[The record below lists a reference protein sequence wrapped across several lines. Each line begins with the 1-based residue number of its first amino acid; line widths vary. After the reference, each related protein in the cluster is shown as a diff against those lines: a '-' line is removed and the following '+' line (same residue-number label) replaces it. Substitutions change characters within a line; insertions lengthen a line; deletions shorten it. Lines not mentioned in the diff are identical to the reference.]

1 MKNAYGII
9 KKELDKIFKFPR
21 MIFSTLVLPGLLI
34 FFIYVVMGQSFNEQ
48 TVTVEEHQ
56 TIIDVVN
63 MPDSYQAI
71 LNSLDNI
78 VINIVQDSEVETLKD
93 AIYNN
98 EVDVLVVFEDDFD
111 QKTIDKEKPTVN
123 VIYNPT
129 DSRSSL
135 GYSIVQNALNVQR
148 SGFLSLMGLD
158 LEIINSTEEAVYDE
172 QKATGSI
179 LAMLLPMFIM
189 ISIFAGGLSI
199 GTDAIAGEKERGTLA
214 TLLMTPI
221 KKNEI
226 ILGKIVSTA
235 TITVLSALSS
245 FVGILASLPFAKSM
259 FDVGG
264 SVSYAFGDYLMLFG
278 ILIVIALL
286 AASLMLLAST
296 IGKST
301 KEATMYAMPIYII
314 AIFSSTFSMF
324 NEAKDTSIYMYL
336 VPVYN
341 CTLGLKAIFSFEAE
355 LLPILLVIGS
365 SIIYIILTV
374 MLLLKMF
381 KSERILFAK

>member
-1 MKNAYGII
+1 MKNVYGII

-48 TVTVEEHQ
+48 SNIIDEHQ
-56 TIIDVVN
+56 TIINVVN
-63 MPDSYQAI
+63 MPESYQNI
-71 LNSLDNI
+71 LNNVDNI
-78 VINIVQDSEVETLKD
+78 EVRIVGEEKIEEISNQ
-93 AIYNN
+93 IYANN
-98 EVDVLVVFEDDFD
+98 NDVLVIFESDFD
-111 QKTIDKEKPTVN
+111 QKTLNKERPKLK
-123 VIYNPT
+123 VIYNPS
-129 DSRSSL
+129 DNRSSV
-135 GYSIVQNALNVQR
+135 GYSIVDATLGAQKDI
-148 SGFLSLMGLD
+148 FLQTLGISTD
-158 LEIINSTEEAVYDE
+158 IIDASTEEVYDE
-172 QKATGSI
+172 EKATGSI

-235 TITVLSALSS
+235 TITILSALSS
-245 FVGILASLPFAKSM
+245 FIGIVASLPFAKSM
-259 FDVGG
+259 FNVGG
-264 SVSYAFGDYLMLFG
+264 TVSYNVGDYLMLFG
-278 ILIVIALL
+278 VLLVIALL
-286 AASLMLLAST
+286 ASSLMLLAST

-301 KEATMYAMPIYII
+301 KEATMYAMPVYIL

-324 NEAKDTSIYMYL
+324 NEVKDTSIYMYL

-341 CTLGLKAIFSFEAE
+341 CTLGLKAIFAFEAE
-355 LLPILLVIGS
+355 LLPIMLVIGS
-365 SIIYIILTV
+365 SILYITITMFV
-374 MLLLKMF
+374 LLKMF
-381 KSERILFAK
+381 KSERVLFAK

>member
-1 MKNAYGII
+1 MKNVYGII

-34 FFIYVVMGQSFNEQ
+34 FFIYVVMGQSFTEQ
-48 TVTVEEHQ
+48 TNTIEEHQ
-56 TIIDVVN
+56 TIINVVN
-63 MPDSYQAI
+63 MPESYQTI
-71 LNSLDNI
+71 LNNVENI
-78 VINIVQDSEVETLKD
+78 EVRVITEEKVETVTSE
-93 AIYNN
+93 IYNSN
-98 EVDVLVVFEDDFD
+98 NDVLVIFDLDFD
-111 QKTIDKEKPTVN
+111 QKTMNKEKPGVR
-123 VIYNPT
+123 VIYNPS
-129 DSRSSL
+129 DNKSSV
-135 GYSIVQNALNVQR
+135 GYSIVEATLSVQKDL
-148 SGFLSLMGLD
+148 FLQAMGLSTD
-158 LEIINSTEEAVYDE
+158 IIINTSEQVYDE

-235 TITVLSALSS
+235 TITILSALSS
-245 FVGILASLPFAKSM
+245 FIGILASLPFAKSM

-264 SVSYAFGDYLMLFG
+264 TVSYQVGDYLMLFG
-278 ILIVIALL
+278 ILIVIALF

-301 KEATMYAMPIYII
+301 KEATMYAMPVYIL

-324 NEAKDTSIYMYL
+324 NEVQDTSIYMYL

-341 CTLGLKAIFSFEAE
+341 CTLGLKAIFAFEAE

-365 SIIYIILTV
+365 SIVYITIT
-374 MLLLKMF
+374 MFILLKMF
-381 KSERILFAK
+381 KSERVLFAK

>member
-1 MKNAYGII
+1 MKNVYGII

-34 FFIYVVMGQSFNEQ
+34 FFIYVVMGQSFTEQ
-48 TVTVEEHQ
+48 TNTIEEHQ
-56 TIIDVVN
+56 TIINVVN
-63 MPDSYQAI
+63 MPESYQTI
-71 LNSLDNI
+71 LNNVENI
-78 VINIVQDSEVETLKD
+78 EVRVITEEKVETVTSE
-93 AIYNN
+93 IYNSN
-98 EVDVLVVFEDDFD
+98 NDVLVIFDLDFD
-111 QKTIDKEKPTVN
+111 QKTMNKEKPGVR
-123 VIYNPT
+123 VIYNPS
-129 DSRSSL
+129 DNKSSV
-135 GYSIVQNALNVQR
+135 GYSIVEATLSVQKDL
-148 SGFLSLMGLD
+148 FLQAMGLSTD
-158 LEIINSTEEAVYDE
+158 IIINTSEQVYDE

-235 TITVLSALSS
+235 TITILSALSS
-245 FVGILASLPFAKSM
+245 FIGILASLPFAKSM

-264 SVSYAFGDYLMLFG
+264 TVSYQVGDYLMLFG
-278 ILIVIALL
+278 ILIVIALF

-301 KEATMYAMPIYII
+301 KEATMYAMPVYIL

-324 NEAKDTSIYMYL
+324 NEVQDTSIYIYL

-341 CTLGLKAIFSFEAE
+341 CTLGLKAIFAFEAE

-365 SIIYIILTV
+365 SIVYITIT
-374 MLLLKMF
+374 MFILLKMF
-381 KSERILFAK
+381 KSERVLFAK

>member
-1 MKNAYGII
+1 MKNVYGII

-34 FFIYVVMGQSFNEQ
+34 FFIYVVMGQSFTEQ
-48 TVTVEEHQ
+48 TNTIEEHQ
-56 TIIDVVN
+56 TIINVVN
-63 MPDSYQAI
+63 MPESYQTI
-71 LNSLDNI
+71 LNNVENI
-78 VINIVQDSEVETLKD
+78 EVRVITEEKVETVTSE
-93 AIYNN
+93 IYNSN
-98 EVDVLVVFEDDFD
+98 NDVLVIFDLDFD
-111 QKTIDKEKPTVN
+111 QKTMNKEKPGVR
-123 VIYNPT
+123 VIYNPS
-129 DSRSSL
+129 DNKSSV
-135 GYSIVQNALNVQR
+135 GYSIVEATLSVQKDL
-148 SGFLSLMGLD
+148 FLQAMGLSTD
-158 LEIINSTEEAVYDE
+158 IIINTSEQVYDE

-235 TITVLSALSS
+235 TITILSALSS
-245 FVGILASLPFAKSM
+245 FIGILASLPFAKSM

-264 SVSYAFGDYLMLFG
+264 TVSYQVGDYLMLFG
-278 ILIVIALL
+278 ILIVIALF

-301 KEATMYAMPIYII
+301 KEATMYAMPVYIL

-324 NEAKDTSIYMYL
+324 NEVQDTSIYMYL

-341 CTLGLKAIFSFEAE
+341 CTLGLKSIFAFEAE

-365 SIIYIILTV
+365 SIVYITIT
-374 MLLLKMF
+374 MFILLKMF
-381 KSERILFAK
+381 KSERVLFAK

>member
-1 MKNAYGII
+1 MKNVYGII

-34 FFIYVVMGQSFNEQ
+34 FFIYVVMGQSFTEQ
-48 TVTVEEHQ
+48 TNTIEEHQ
-56 TIIDVVN
+56 TIINVVN
-63 MPDSYQAI
+63 MPESYQTI
-71 LNSLDNI
+71 LNNVENI
-78 VINIVQDSEVETLKD
+78 EVRVITEEKVETVTSE
-93 AIYNN
+93 IYNSN
-98 EVDVLVVFEDDFD
+98 NDVLVIFDLDFD
-111 QKTIDKEKPTVN
+111 QKTMNKEKPGVK
-123 VIYNPT
+123 VIYNPS
-129 DSRSSL
+129 DNKSSV
-135 GYSIVQNALNVQR
+135 GYSIVEATLSVQKDL
-148 SGFLSLMGLD
+148 FLQAMGLSTD
-158 LEIINSTEEAVYDE
+158 IIINTSEQVYDE

-235 TITVLSALSS
+235 TITILSALSS
-245 FVGILASLPFAKSM
+245 FIGILASLPFAKSM

-264 SVSYAFGDYLMLFG
+264 TVSYQVGDYLMLFG
-278 ILIVIALL
+278 ILIVIALF

-301 KEATMYAMPIYII
+301 KEATMYAMPVYIL

-324 NEAKDTSIYMYL
+324 NEVQDTSIYMYL

-341 CTLGLKAIFSFEAE
+341 CTLGLKAIFAFEAE

-365 SIIYIILTV
+365 SIVYIVVTLLIL
-374 MLLLKMF
+374 LRMF
-381 KSERILFAK
+381 KSERVLFAK

>member
-63 MPDSYQAI
+63 MPDSYQMI

>member
-1 MKNAYGII
+1 MKNVYGII

-21 MIFSTLVLPGLLI
+21 MIFSTLALPGLLI
-34 FFIYVVMGQSFNEQ
+34 FFIYAIMGQSFTEQ
-48 TVTVEEHQ
+48 SNTIEEHQ
-56 TIIDVVN
+56 TIINVVN
-63 MPDSYQAI
+63 MPESYRAI
-71 LNSLDNI
+71 LNNVENI
-78 VINIVQDSEVETLKD
+78 EVRVITEEKVETVTSE
-93 AIYNN
+93 IYNSN
-98 EVDVLVVFEDDFD
+98 NDVLVIFDLDFD
-111 QKTIDKEKPTVN
+111 QKTMNKEKPGVK
-123 VIYNPT
+123 VIYNPS
-129 DSRSSL
+129 DNKSSV
-135 GYSIVQNALNVQR
+135 GYSIVEATLSVQKDL
-148 SGFLSLMGLD
+148 FLQAMGLSTD
-158 LEIINSTEEAVYDE
+158 IIINTSEQVYDE

-235 TITVLSALSS
+235 TITILSALSS
-245 FVGILASLPFAKSM
+245 FIGILASLPFAKSM

-264 SVSYAFGDYLMLFG
+264 TVSYQVGDYLMLFG
-278 ILIVIALL
+278 ILIVIALF

-301 KEATMYAMPIYII
+301 KEATMYAMPVYIL

-324 NEAKDTSIYMYL
+324 NEVQDTSIYMYL

-341 CTLGLKAIFSFEAE
+341 CTLGLKAIFAFEAE

-365 SIIYIILTV
+365 SIVYITIT
-374 MLLLKMF
+374 MFILLKMF
-381 KSERILFAK
+381 KSERVLFAK